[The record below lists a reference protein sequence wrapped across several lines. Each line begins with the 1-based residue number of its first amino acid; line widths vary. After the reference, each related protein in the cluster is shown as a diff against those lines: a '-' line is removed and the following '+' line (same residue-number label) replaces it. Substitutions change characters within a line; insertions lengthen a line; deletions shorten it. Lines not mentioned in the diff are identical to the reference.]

1 MILADK
7 NTKVIVQGITGKAA
21 TFHTKQ
27 MLAYGTKIVGGVTPG
42 NAARILAATGCAEI
56 HASASVTR
64 DGKKVTDAGRV
75 AEILRA
81 ING

>member
-1 MILADK
+1 MRVAWRAETPRPGRIGILP
-7 NTKVIVQGITGKAA
+7 G
-21 TFHTKQ
+21 
-27 MLAYGTKIVGGVTPG
+27 GGVTPG
-42 NAARILAATGCAEI
+42 NAARILEQTGCTEI
-56 HASASVTR
+56 HASASMTR